1 MKSTTGRVLSIV
13 LVCVL
18 QLSARQ
24 PQSADSVGS
33 ARSKERVLASWADA
47 LGGRENLQTLRAI
60 HFLGSIEMG
69 GLKGTYERWTTSHGE
84 FRTVVDLS
92 GAFRQTNIFD
102 GQKGWALDTTGTVHE
117 LSGDALRTLISASYE
132 ASYSFLFSGRIPG
145 QVDFVGED
153 SDLDTYLLRLTAENG
168 RVVMVYLD
176 RETFLPSREETSGP
190 MGNRVIHFSDW
201 RDFDGIKLPGTVRQS
216 SSDTRFD
223 AVITTEKVEI
233 NLPVAA
239 DLFEKP
245 NNVAEQIH
253 FTGGAHE
260 AVVPAEVYGDHI
272 LVPVSVNGSK
282 TVWFFLDSGAGM
294 SVISN
299 YWAEQTGL
307 VFEGAVRGMGTGA
320 GSASIGLAKKV
331 VLELPGAQVPPGTVA
346 VWDFSSILPA
356 LGRQWDGLLGYDVI
370 SRLVVRVDYEHKRV
384 IFYDPFTFVA
394 DGRATAL
401 PVTFLGNLPVVHAK
415 IVLPGRAPVEAEC
428 AIDSGADGFHLTTPF
443 TNANHVL
450 TSVQKTISTSS
461 VGAGG
466 GTKEFAGRIEGLQLG
481 PYTLRAPVV
490 AFSPDEKKGLLASSD
505 IAALIGG
512 RVLKRFTVTFDY
524 PHHRILLEPNAHF
537 SDPFRTNESGLS
549 LLANGPDFR
558 RFEIYDVET
567 GSPAELAGL
576 KKGDLLTVINGHPVS
591 ELDLQ
596 EIDEILQQAG
606 KAIPITV
613 RRNVRTLKIILKLKK
628 RI

>member
-1 MKSTTGRVLSIV
+1 
-13 LVCVL
+13 
-18 QLSARQ
+18 
-24 PQSADSVGS
+24 
-33 ARSKERVLASWADA
+33 VLASWADA
-47 LGGRENLQTLRAI
+47 LGGRENLQTLRTI
-60 HFLGSIEMG
+60 HILGSIETG

-84 FRTVVDLS
+84 FRTAVDLS

-102 GQKGWALDTTGTVHE
+102 GQKGWVLDMSGTVHE
-117 LSGDALRTLISASYE
+117 LSGDTLKTLISASYE

-153 SDLDTYLLRLTAENG
+153 SDLDTYILRLMPENG

-176 RETFLPSREETSGP
+176 RETFLPSREEASAP

-201 RDFDGIKLPGTVRQS
+201 RDFGGIKLPGTVRQS
-216 SSDTRFD
+216 GSDTRFD

-233 NLPVAA
+233 NLPIAA

-245 NNVAEQIH
+245 NKVAEQIH
-253 FTGGAHE
+253 FAGGARE
-260 AVVPAEVYGDHI
+260 AAVPAEVYGDHI

-282 TVWFFLDSGAGM
+282 AAWFFLDSGAGM
-294 SVISN
+294 SVVSN
-299 YWAEQTGL
+299 SWAEKTGL
-307 VFEGAVRGMGTGA
+307 VFEGAVRGIGTGA
-320 GSASIGLAKKV
+320 GSASMGLAKKV
-331 VLELPGAQVPPGTVA
+331 VLDLSGAQVPPGTVA

-370 SRLVVRVDYEHKRV
+370 SRLVVRVDYQQKRV
-384 IFYDPFTFVA
+384 TFYDPSTFVA
-394 DGRATAL
+394 DDRATAL
-401 PVTFLGNLPVVHAK
+401 PVTFLGNLPVVHAM
-415 IVLPGRAPVEAEC
+415 IVLPGRAPVDTEC

-443 TNANHVL
+443 TNANHAL
-450 TSVQKTISTSS
+450 ASVQKTISTSS

-466 GTKEFAGRIEGLQLG
+466 RTKEFVGRIAGLQLG
-481 PYTLRAPVV
+481 PYMLRAPVV
-490 AFSPDEKKGLLASSD
+490 AFSPDHKKGLLASSD

-524 PHHRILLEPNAHF
+524 PHYRVLLEPNAHF
-537 SDPFRTNESGLS
+537 SDPFRINQSGLS
-549 LLANGPDFR
+549 LLAKGPDFR
-558 RFEIYDVET
+558 LFEIDDVEPR
-567 GSPAELAGL
+567 SPAESAGV
-576 KKGDLLTVINGHPVS
+576 KKGDVLTAMNGRPVS

-596 EIDEILQQAG
+596 QIDEILQQVG

-613 RRNVRTLKIILKLKK
+613 RRNVRMLKIILKLKE